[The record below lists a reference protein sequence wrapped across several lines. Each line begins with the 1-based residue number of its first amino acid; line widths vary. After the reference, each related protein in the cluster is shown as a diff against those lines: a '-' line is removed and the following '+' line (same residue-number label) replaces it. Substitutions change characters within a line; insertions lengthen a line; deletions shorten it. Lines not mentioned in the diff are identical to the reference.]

1 MVQKCPKMEQKCS
14 KWGKNARKWA
24 KNAPKLPIFAPKMAK
39 TLYVYITPGSSIEI
53 QLKALGIRSLSLS
66 VHFLRP
72 M

>member
-1 MVQKCPKMEQKCS
+1 MPKNGAQMLKR
-14 KWGKNARKWA
+14 GKNAQKWA
-24 KNAPKLPIFAPKMAK
+24 KNVPKLPIFAPKMAK

-53 QLKALGIRSLSLS
+53 QLKALGIRSLSLL

>member
-1 MVQKCPKMEQKCS
+1 MVQKCPKMGQKCS

-24 KNAPKLPIFAPKMAK
+24 NNAPKLPIFAPKMAK

>member
-1 MVQKCPKMEQKCS
+1 MVQKCPKMGQKCS
-14 KWGKNARKWA
+14 KWGKNARTLA
-24 KNAPKLPIFAPKMAK
+24 KNAPKLPIFGPKMVK

-53 QLKALGIRSLSLS
+53 QLKVLRIMSLSLL

>member
-1 MVQKCPKMEQKCS
+1 MLKMGE
-14 KWGKNARKWA
+14 NARKWA

-53 QLKALGIRSLSLS
+53 HLKSLGIRSLSLS